1 MTRGVPGTHD
11 VQMMLNFFK
20 KVKSKNFK
28 KIELPDFNKA
38 IDDRSAK
45 KYWYKLKDCLL
56 YTSPSPR
63 D

>member
-28 KIELPDFNKA
+28 KIEFTKF
-38 IDDRSAK
+38 
-45 KYWYKLKDCLL
+45 
-56 YTSPSPR
+56 
-63 D
+63 